1 MANELHYINMNG
13 LVKLIRTELA
23 FDRELQSQMEYFP
36 CDADGNPVTQP
47 DNFVEPEKK
56 SQNPV
61 AASSPREPE
70 IILPELSDIKTDEVV
85 SAKPS
90 KRNQTK

>member
-13 LVKLIRTELA
+13 LIKLIRTELA
-23 FDRELQSQMEYFP
+23 FDRELQSQMDYFP
-36 CDADGNPVTQP
+36 CDENGNPVSQAE
-47 DNFVEPEKK
+47 NFVESEKK
-56 SQNPV
+56 SVNPV

-70 IILPELSDIKTDEVV
+70 IILPELSEIKTDEVV

-90 KRNQTK
+90 KRNQSK